1 MWNWKRNILLPI
13 AFSGFMMA
21 GLMYSMWYS
30 RSRIYSGPPAM
41 LTDSAITSML
51 TDSAI
56 TSLYAW
62 LGTISLMFALS
73 FLNLGRMLTF
83 TSDPPEDP
91 NIPKLIDEQAERIK
105 QLEAQVAWLNARLGP
120 PST

>member
-1 MWNWKRNILLPI
+1 MWKRNVIYPF
-13 AFSGFMMA
+13 AASGFVLA
-21 GLMYSMWYS
+21 GAMCLTWFS
-30 RSRIYSGPPAM
+30 RTRSSPGPQSP
-41 LTDSAITSML
+41 LFGLIESD
-51 TDSAI
+51 I

-62 LGTISLMFALS
+62 LGLISLLFACS
-73 FLNLGRMLTF
+73 FLKLGRMLMF
-83 TSDPPEDP
+83 TSDPPEDT